1 MLDLNFGVML
11 IIAGIFFVTMI
22 LLKIWLFDPLVK
34 FMDEREETLKKELQM
49 ISENTEE
56 TQKIEEE
63 IKTILKLARDDAKKI
78 LEEARI
84 KAIEEAERIK
94 MLKNKELEEAKE
106 SLFLILQQEKEKILN
121 DLLSEK
127 DNIKVLIEKKIRNV
141 A

>member
-1 MLDLNFGVML
+1 MLDLNLGVML

-22 LLKIWLFDPLVK
+22 LLKLWLFDPLVK

-49 ISENTEE
+49 INNNTEE

-78 LEEARI
+78 LDEARMKALEEAEKI
-84 KAIEEAERIK
+84 KAIKR
-94 MLKNKELEEAKE
+94 KELEDAKE
-106 SLFLILQQEKEKILN
+106 SLFLTLQKEKERILN
-121 DLLSEK
+121 ELLTEK
-127 DNIKVLIEKKIRNV
+127 EEVKMLIEKKLRDV

>member
-1 MLDLNFGVML
+1 MLSLNFGVML

-22 LLKIWLFDPLVK
+22 LLKMWLFDPLVK

-56 TQKIEEE
+56 TQKIEED

-94 MLKNKELEEAKE
+94 ALKRKELEEAKE
-106 SLFLILQQEKEKILN
+106 SLFLTFKQEKEKILN
-121 DLLSEK
+121 ELLQEK
-127 DNIKVLIEKKIRNV
+127 ESIKMLIEKRIRDV

>member
-1 MLDLNFGVML
+1 MLTLNFGVML

-22 LLKIWLFDPLVK
+22 LLKMWLFDPLVK

-63 IKTILKLARDDAKKI
+63 IKTILKLARDDAKKF

-94 MLKNKELEEAKE
+94 ALKRKELEEAKE
-106 SLFLILQQEKEKILN
+106 SLFLTLKQEKEKILN
-121 DLLSEK
+121 ELLQEK
-127 DNIKVLIEKKIRNV
+127 ESIKMLIEKRIRDV

>member
-127 DNIKVLIEKKIRNV
+127 DNIKALIEKKIRNV

>member
-1 MLDLNFGVML
+1 MLTLNFGVML

-22 LLKIWLFDPLVK
+22 LLKMWLFDPLVK

-94 MLKNKELEEAKE
+94 ALKRKELEEAKE
-106 SLFLILQQEKEKILN
+106 SLFLTLKQEKEKILN
-121 DLLSEK
+121 ELLQEK
-127 DNIKVLIEKKIRNV
+127 ESIKMLIEKRIRDV

>member
-1 MLDLNFGVML
+1 MLTLNFGVML

-22 LLKIWLFDPLVK
+22 LLKMWLFDPLVK

-56 TQKIEEE
+56 TQKIEED

-94 MLKNKELEEAKE
+94 ALKRKELEEAKE
-106 SLFLILQQEKEKILN
+106 SLFLTLKEEKEKILN
-121 DLLSEK
+121 ELLQEK
-127 DNIKVLIEKKIRNV
+127 ESIKMLIEKRIRDV

>member
-22 LLKIWLFDPLVK
+22 LLKMWLFDPLVK

-94 MLKNKELEEAKE
+94 ALKRKELEEAKE
-106 SLFLILQQEKEKILN
+106 SLFLTLQQEKEKILN
-121 DLLSEK
+121 ELLQEK
-127 DNIKVLIEKKIRNV
+127 ENIKTLIEKKIRDV